1 MGWICSEC
9 STWNEEENTTCIVCD
24 KARSLADIKR
34 AKREKIFGA
43 IGNFFN
49 LVTNKCNTVFTIA
62 LVACAAAFLI
72 TVAISLINRSF
83 LPAIDRY
90 FILLGQKIQA
100 HFSTGALGALF
111 KNIGQGFAN
120 LFSNLGSLF
129 NLSITYNFR
138 VFFVNLA
145 NYFVHMY
152 SVIIGSAFF
161 GEFFV
166 RLFAKTADFFLNLV
180 NYFKHLFNRFA

>member
-1 MGWICSEC
+1 MKTYIKEILDELIYLRKIILEEGRIYPLELFTAEVKTSEYL
-9 STWNEEENTTCIVCD
+9 TRFI
-24 KARSLADIKR
+24 
-34 AKREKIFGA
+34 
-43 IGNFFN
+43 
-49 LVTNKCNTVFTIA
+49 NK
-62 LVACAAAFLI
+62 
-72 TVAISLINRSF
+72 SF

-111 KNIGQGFAN
+111 KNMGQGFAN

-166 RLFAKTADFFLNLV
+166 RLFAKTADFFLNLA